1 MFVVNLISAEK
12 FKKTFTTKSKKMKHS
27 NRLILSKITI
37 ATLNRQKM
45 QYTPGGKMG
54 VQAYM
59 DMMNIDT
66 NIPTSYTTP
75 ICTTVPGVLIQ

>member
-1 MFVVNLISAEK
+1 MNLI
-12 FKKTFTTKSKKMKHS
+12 FTTKSKNMKQS
-27 NRLILSKITI
+27 NRLILSKVTI

-59 DMMNIDT
+59 DVMNIDT

-75 ICTTVPGVLIQ
+75 ICTAPGILMQ

>member
-1 MFVVNLISAEK
+1 
-12 FKKTFTTKSKKMKHS
+12 MKQS
-27 NRLILSKITI
+27 NRLLLSKVTI

-59 DMMNIDT
+59 DAMNIDT

-75 ICTTVPGVLIQ
+75 ICTAPGILMQ